1 MQTMKK
7 YMQPQTQEV
16 NLTVQSVLQTTSPGG
31 TGLPIPPSYPGAPAR
46 ESYTPRQEPGK

>member
-16 NLTVQSVLQTTSPGG
+16 NLTVQSVLQTTSPGDS
-31 TGLPIPPSYPGAPAR
+31 GLPFTPSYPGAPAR